1 MYPSRES
8 TIKRGAWRK
17 YSVMRRSKIMHF
29 WEPVTFV
36 SVTFVGRDTYTGS
49 YLRSRCG
56 LTAIQGSQALV
67 IDRKAPRC
75 KKCQNKK

>member
-8 TIKRGAWRK
+8 AIKRGAWRK
-17 YSVMRRSKIMHF
+17 YLVMRTSNVSHYWKPDPDPWGSGCVRS
-29 WEPVTFV
+29 
-36 SVTFVGRDTYTGS
+36 
-49 YLRSRCG
+49 LCG
-56 LTAIQGSQALV
+56 KLAINESQALV